1 MAGLFKEAVERTEQP
16 ATENLV
22 QHLGETVLRRVM
34 ALEQYRGQRRRQG
47 QGVEGRDHRGNRDGQ
62 GELFVELAG
71 QAGNE
76 RRRNEYRTQH
86 QRRGDDRAGYLAHG
100 FFGRFNRGQSEFD
113 VPLDVLHHH
122 DGVVH
127 HDTDR
132 QYQAE
137 QRQGVE
143 REAKQMHH
151 GKGTDQRYRH
161 SDQWN
166 DRGAPGLQE
175 QDHHQHHE
183 DQRFEEGV
191 NHRLDGAAHE
201 DRRVIDDAEVHA
213 FGEVLL
219 QFGHFRPHFVGDF
232 DGVGTRTLEDR
243 DRHRRLVVQQRTQ
256 GVLAGT
262 QFNASDVLE
271 ASDFTVV
278 ARANDDVLELFL
290 TDQAALSVDRQ
301 LEALGIRGRGR
312 AQCTGSHLTVLFTN
326 RVDHIGGGQVA
337 RSGLVRIEP
346 HPQRVVAHAEQLH
359 ITDTAQTRQLILDV
373 EQGVVGQV
381 EHVVAFVRRGQ
392 VHNHRQ
398 VGRRLVHSD
407 TDARHFFGKFWLGP
421 GHAVLH
427 LHLRVVQ
434 VSTQRE
440 GDGQGDLAVS
450 GRLRGHVQ
458 HVLDAGDRL
467 LQRSGHGFTDDFRV
481 GTREVGADH
490 NGRRY
495 HFRVFADRQ
504 LEQRDRAGDQ
514 DQQRKHRCE
523 DRP

>member
-1 MAGLFKEAVERTEQP
+1 M
-16 ATENLV
+16 
-22 QHLGETVLRRVM
+22 
-34 ALEQYRGQRRRQG
+34 
-47 QGVEGRDHRGNRDGQ
+47 
-62 GELFVELAG
+62 
-71 QAGNE
+71 
-76 RRRNEYRTQH
+76 
-86 QRRGDDRAGYLAHG
+86 
-100 FFGRFNRGQSEFD
+100 
-113 VPLDVLHHH
+113 
-122 DGVVH
+122 
-127 HDTDR
+127 
-132 QYQAE
+132 
-137 QRQGVE
+137 
-143 REAKQMHH
+143 
-151 GKGTDQRYRH
+151 
-161 SDQWN
+161 
-166 DRGAPGLQE
+166 QE

-201 DRRVIDDAEVHA
+201 DRRVIDDAVVHA
-213 FGEVLL
+213 LREVFL
-219 QFGHFRPHFVGDF
+219 QFIHLAPNLVRDV
-232 DGVGTRTLEDR
+232 DGIGARTLEDR

>member
-1 MAGLFKEAVERTEQP
+1 M
-16 ATENLV
+16 
-22 QHLGETVLRRVM
+22 
-34 ALEQYRGQRRRQG
+34 
-47 QGVEGRDHRGNRDGQ
+47 
-62 GELFVELAG
+62 
-71 QAGNE
+71 
-76 RRRNEYRTQH
+76 
-86 QRRGDDRAGYLAHG
+86 
-100 FFGRFNRGQSEFD
+100 
-113 VPLDVLHHH
+113 
-122 DGVVH
+122 
-127 HDTDR
+127 
-132 QYQAE
+132 
-137 QRQGVE
+137 
-143 REAKQMHH
+143 
-151 GKGTDQRYRH
+151 
-161 SDQWN
+161 
-166 DRGAPGLQE
+166 
-175 QDHHQHHE
+175 
-183 DQRFEEGV
+183 

-213 FGEVLL
+213 FGEALL
-219 QFGHFRPHFVGDF
+219 QLGHFRPDFVGDL
-232 DGVGTRTLEDR
+232 DGVGTRALEDR
-243 DRHRRLVVQQRTQ
+243 DRHRRLIVQQRTQ

-262 QFNASDVLE
+262 QLDASDVLE

-290 TDQAALSVDRQ
+290 ADQAALRVDRQ

-346 HPQRVVAHAEQLH
+346 HTQRVIAHAEQLH

-392 VHNHRQ
+392 VHHHRQ
-398 VGRRLVHSD
+398 VGRRLVHGD
-407 TDARHFFGKFWLGP
+407 TDARHFLGKFWLGP
-421 GHAVLH
+421 RHTVLH
-427 LHLRVVQ
+427 LHLCVVQ
-434 VSTQRE
+434 VSAQGK
-440 GDGQGDLAVS
+440 GDGQGDLAVG

-458 HVLDAGDRL
+458 HVLDAGDGL

-490 NGRRY
+490 HGRRH

-514 DQQRKHRCE
+514 DQQRQHRCE